1 MALSNSQYDAIMREY
16 GRQQIEN
23 HHKLEERRQEI
34 YARLPVVRQLEAEIA
49 ERSVA
54 CAKKLLEGDKSVL
67 DRLKEDLKDLREQK
81 SLIIRAAGYPDDY
94 LELHYRCPDCRDT
107 GLIDGRK
114 CHCFLQAQMKLLH
127 AQSNLEDV
135 LERENF
141 NALSYEYY
149 DDTEILPQLG
159 ITNAAYMRRV
169 VAGCR
174 EFVRDFDKKHD
185 NLLFTGSTGV
195 GKTFLT
201 NCIARELMDDFHSVI
216 YLTAS
221 DLFDVFSRNK
231 FDYDNAEDMK
241 DMYRFIL
248 DCDLLII
255 DDLGTEL
262 ANTFT
267 ISQLFSCLNE
277 RILRRKSTIISTNL
291 ALDDIKTIYSERIFS
306 RISSH
311 YTMLRLTG
319 DDIRI
324 QKKLLNLG
332 GTNDVTP

>member
-54 CAKKLLEGDKSVL
+54 CAKKLLEGEKSVL

-262 ANTFT
+262 NNSFT
-267 ISQLFSCLNE
+267 SSQLFYCINE
-277 RILRRKSTIISTNL
+277 RMNMSRSTIISTNL
-291 ALDDIKTIYSERIFS
+291 TLARLRDSYTDRVTS
-306 RISSH
+306 RIMSG
-311 YTMLRLTG
+311 YRIIPLYG
-319 DDIRI
+319 GDIRLL
-324 QKKLLNLG
+324 KK
-332 GTNDVTP
+332 

>member
-23 HHKLEERRQEI
+23 HHKLEERRKEI
-34 YARLPVVRQLEAEIA
+34 YARLPVVKQLEAEIA

-54 CAKKLLEGDKSVL
+54 CAKKLLEGDKGVL
-67 DRLKEDLKDLREQK
+67 DRLKEDLRDLREQK
-81 SLIIRAAGYPDDY
+81 ALIIRAAGYPDDY

-107 GLIDGRK
+107 GLVDGRK

-141 NALSYEYY
+141 KALSYEYY

-169 VAGCR
+169 VAGCK
-174 EFVRDFDKKHD
+174 EFVRVFDKKHD

-262 ANTFT
+262 NNSFT
-267 ISQLFSCLNE
+267 SSRLFYCINE
-277 RILRRKSTIISTNL
+277 RMNMSRSTIISTNL
-291 ALDDIKTIYSERIFS
+291 TLARLRDSYTDRVTS
-306 RISSH
+306 RIMSG
-311 YTMLRLTG
+311 YRIIPLYG
-319 DDIRI
+319 GDIRLL
-324 QKKLLNLG
+324 KK
-332 GTNDVTP
+332 

>member
-54 CAKKLLEGDKSVL
+54 CAKKLLEGDKGVL
-67 DRLKEDLKDLREQK
+67 DRLKEDLRDLREQK
-81 SLIIRAAGYPDDY
+81 ALIIRAAGYPDDY

-141 NALSYEYY
+141 KALSYEYY

-169 VAGCR
+169 VAGGKG
-174 EFVRDFDKKHD
+174 FVRVFDKKHD

-262 ANTFT
+262 NNSFT
-267 ISQLFSCLNE
+267 SSRLFYCINE
-277 RILRRKSTIISTNL
+277 RMNMSRSTIISTNL
-291 ALDDIKTIYSERIFS
+291 TLARLRDSYTDRVTS
-306 RISSH
+306 RIMSG
-311 YTMLRLTG
+311 YRIIPLYG
-319 DDIRI
+319 GDIRLL
-324 QKKLLNLG
+324 KK
-332 GTNDVTP
+332 

>member
-23 HHKLEERRQEI
+23 HHKLEERRKEI

-67 DRLKEDLKDLREQK
+67 DRLKEDLRDLREQK
-81 SLIIRAAGYPDDY
+81 ALIIRAAGYPDDY

-141 NALSYEYY
+141 KALSYEYY

-262 ANTFT
+262 NNSFT
-267 ISQLFSCLNE
+267 SSQLFYCINE
-277 RILRRKSTIISTNL
+277 RMNMSRSTIISTNL
-291 ALDDIKTIYSERIFS
+291 TLAQLRDSYTDRVTS
-306 RISSH
+306 RIMSG
-311 YTMLRLTG
+311 YRIIPLYG
-319 DDIRI
+319 GDIRLL
-324 QKKLLNLG
+324 KK
-332 GTNDVTP
+332 

>member
-23 HHKLEERRQEI
+23 HHKLEERRKEI

-67 DRLKEDLKDLREQK
+67 DRLKDLREQK

-262 ANTFT
+262 NNSFT
-267 ISQLFSCLNE
+267 SSQLFYCINE
-277 RILRRKSTIISTNL
+277 RMNMSRSTIISTNL
-291 ALDDIKTIYSERIFS
+291 TLARLRDSYTDRVTS
-306 RISSH
+306 RIMSG
-311 YTMLRLTG
+311 YRIIPLYG
-319 DDIRI
+319 GDIRLL
-324 QKKLLNLG
+324 KK
-332 GTNDVTP
+332 

>member
-149 DDTEILPQLG
+149 DDTEILSQLG

-174 EFVRDFDKKHD
+174 GFVRGFDKKND

-262 ANTFT
+262 NNSFT
-267 ISQLFSCLNE
+267 SSQLFYCINE
-277 RILRRKSTIISTNL
+277 RMNMSRSTIISTNL
-291 ALDDIKTIYSERIFS
+291 TLARLRDSYTDRVTS
-306 RISSH
+306 RIMSG
-311 YTMLRLTG
+311 YRIIPLYG
-319 DDIRI
+319 GDIRLL
-324 QKKLLNLG
+324 KK
-332 GTNDVTP
+332 

>member
-23 HHKLEERRQEI
+23 HHKLEERRKEI

-67 DRLKEDLKDLREQK
+67 DRLKEDLRDLREQK
-81 SLIIRAAGYPDDY
+81 ALIIRAAGYPDDY

-141 NALSYEYY
+141 KALSYEYY

-262 ANTFT
+262 NNSFT
-267 ISQLFSCLNE
+267 SSQLFYCINE
-277 RILRRKSTIISTNL
+277 RMNMSRSTIISTNL
-291 ALDDIKTIYSERIFS
+291 TLARLRDSYTDRVTS
-306 RISSH
+306 RIMSG
-311 YTMLRLTG
+311 YRIIPLYG
-319 DDIRI
+319 GDIRLL
-324 QKKLLNLG
+324 KKY
-332 GTNDVTP
+332 V

>member
-23 HHKLEERRQEI
+23 HHKLEERRKEI
-34 YARLPVVRQLEAEIA
+34 YARLPVVKQLEAEIA

-54 CAKKLLEGDKSVL
+54 CAKKLLEGDKGVL
-67 DRLKEDLKDLREQK
+67 DRLKEDLRDLREQK
-81 SLIIRAAGYPDDY
+81 ALIIRAAGYSDDY

-107 GLIDGRK
+107 GLVDGRK

-141 NALSYEYY
+141 KALSYEYY

-169 VAGCR
+169 VAGCK
-174 EFVRDFDKKHD
+174 EFVRVFDKKHD

-262 ANTFT
+262 NNSFT
-267 ISQLFSCLNE
+267 SSRLFYCINE
-277 RILRRKSTIISTNL
+277 RMNMSRSTIISTNL
-291 ALDDIKTIYSERIFS
+291 TLARLRDSYTDRVTS
-306 RISSH
+306 RIMSG
-311 YTMLRLTG
+311 YRIIPLYG
-319 DDIRI
+319 GDIRLL
-324 QKKLLNLG
+324 KK
-332 GTNDVTP
+332 

>member
-54 CAKKLLEGDKSVL
+54 CAKKLLEGDKGVL
-67 DRLKEDLKDLREQK
+67 DRLKEDLRDLREQK

-262 ANTFT
+262 NNSFT
-267 ISQLFSCLNE
+267 SSQLFYCINE
-277 RILRRKSTIISTNL
+277 RMNMSRSTIISTNL
-291 ALDDIKTIYSERIFS
+291 TLARLRDSYTDRVTS
-306 RISSH
+306 RIMSG
-311 YTMLRLTG
+311 YRIIPLYG
-319 DDIRI
+319 GDIRLL
-324 QKKLLNLG
+324 KK
-332 GTNDVTP
+332 

>member
-23 HHKLEERRQEI
+23 HHKLEERRKEI

-54 CAKKLLEGDKSVL
+54 CAKKLLEGDKGVL
-67 DRLKEDLKDLREQK
+67 DRLKEDLRDLREQK
-81 SLIIRAAGYPDDY
+81 ALIIRAAGYPDDY

-107 GLIDGRK
+107 GLVDGRK

-141 NALSYEYY
+141 KALSYEYY
-149 DDTEILPQLG
+149 DDAEILPQLG

-169 VAGCR
+169 VAGCK
-174 EFVRDFDKKHD
+174 EFVRVFDKKHD

-262 ANTFT
+262 NNSFT
-267 ISQLFSCLNE
+267 SSQLFYCINE
-277 RILRRKSTIISTNL
+277 RMNMSRSTIISTNL
-291 ALDDIKTIYSERIFS
+291 TLARLRDSYTDRVTS
-306 RISSH
+306 RIMSG
-311 YTMLRLTG
+311 YRIIPLYG
-319 DDIRI
+319 GDIRLL
-324 QKKLLNLG
+324 KK
-332 GTNDVTP
+332 

>member
-23 HHKLEERRQEI
+23 HHKLEERRKEI
-34 YARLPVVRQLEAEIA
+34 YARLPVVKQLEAEIA

-141 NALSYEYY
+141 KALSYEYY

-262 ANTFT
+262 NNSFT
-267 ISQLFSCLNE
+267 SSQLFYCINE
-277 RILRRKSTIISTNL
+277 RMNMSRSTIISTNL
-291 ALDDIKTIYSERIFS
+291 TLARLRDSYTDRVTS
-306 RISSH
+306 RIMSG
-311 YTMLRLTG
+311 YRIIPLYG
-319 DDIRI
+319 GDIRLL
-324 QKKLLNLG
+324 KK
-332 GTNDVTP
+332 

>member
-23 HHKLEERRQEI
+23 HHKLEERRKEI

-81 SLIIRAAGYPDDY
+81 ALIIRAAGYPDDY

-141 NALSYEYY
+141 KALSYAYY

-262 ANTFT
+262 NNSFT
-267 ISQLFSCLNE
+267 SSQLFYCINE
-277 RILRRKSTIISTNL
+277 RMNMSRSTIISTNL
-291 ALDDIKTIYSERIFS
+291 TLARLRDSYTDRVTS
-306 RISSH
+306 RIMSG
-311 YTMLRLTG
+311 YRIIPLYG
-319 DDIRI
+319 GDIRLL
-324 QKKLLNLG
+324 KK
-332 GTNDVTP
+332 

>member
-23 HHKLEERRQEI
+23 HHKLEERRKEI

-81 SLIIRAAGYPDDY
+81 ALIIRAAGYPDDY

-141 NALSYEYY
+141 KALSYEYY

-248 DCDLLII
+248 DCDILII

-262 ANTFT
+262 NNSFT
-267 ISQLFSCLNE
+267 SSQLFYCINE
-277 RILRRKSTIISTNL
+277 RMNMSRSTIISTNL
-291 ALDDIKTIYSERIFS
+291 TLARLRDSYTDRVTS
-306 RISSH
+306 RIMSG
-311 YTMLRLTG
+311 YRIIPLYG
-319 DDIRI
+319 GDIRLL
-324 QKKLLNLG
+324 KK
-332 GTNDVTP
+332 

>member
-1 MALSNSQYDAIMREY
+1 MSLSNSQYDAIMREY

-23 HHKLEERRQEI
+23 HHKLEERRKEI
-34 YARLPVVRQLEAEIA
+34 YARLPVVKQLEAEIA

-54 CAKKLLEGDKSVL
+54 CAKKLLEGDKGVL
-67 DRLKEDLKDLREQK
+67 DRLKEDLRDLREQK
-81 SLIIRAAGYPDDY
+81 ALIIRAAGYPDDY

-107 GLIDGRK
+107 GLVDGRK

-141 NALSYEYY
+141 KALSYEYY

-169 VAGCR
+169 VAGCK

-262 ANTFT
+262 NNSFT
-267 ISQLFSCLNE
+267 SSQLFYCINE
-277 RILRRKSTIISTNL
+277 RMNMSRSTIISTNL
-291 ALDDIKTIYSERIFS
+291 TLARLRDSYTDRVTS
-306 RISSH
+306 RIMSG
-311 YTMLRLTG
+311 YRIIPLYG
-319 DDIRI
+319 GDIRLL
-324 QKKLLNLG
+324 KK
-332 GTNDVTP
+332 